1 MNFNLEKIKLKS
13 VLHYFLI
20 YLMFIIPGSNFY
32 DKVIPDKF
40 HYIIFGI
47 LFLVTIAFKKFR
59 NLFTLIPVVI
69 IGFFGVFVRAM
80 SGGIGLY
87 SIISLSLP
95 LLIINI
101 AFLYDKDKFLSRFI
115 NVAIFF
121 FSISL
126 VCYCIQ
132 ILNSSIFTKFLY
144 KYQTVAHGT
153 DGYETYEYGFGF
165 LLYSFMDV
173 HPTRNCGIFTEPGV
187 YQIIINAVILSLL
200 FFKNNLKISNIKYY
214 FALIISV
221 IVLITGKSTT
231 GFISLAVILLFYLL
245 FYKKKNVNIFKFLVS
260 LILIGVILILSD
272 YLLRGKNSII
282 YSDFISKLFADGS
295 VSVKDGTGKYR
306 LFLIETS
313 FKSIANNPLG
323 IGYNNF
329 NSLLEGTGA
338 SGAGVFMF
346 GAVYG
351 LIPFAVILFWMLY
364 PYLIT
369 KRYFFM
375 LLFLIIFINT
385 ASAQT
390 YIFYPGLFIIS
401 YLILFN
407 EKKYMR
413 RNNI

>member
-101 AFLYDKDKFLSRFI
+101 AFLYDKDKFLSRLI
-115 NVAIFF
+115 NIAIFF
-121 FSISL
+121 FTISL
-126 VCYCIQ
+126 LCYCVQLI
-132 ILNSSIFTKFLY
+132 NTTIFTKFLY
-144 KYQTVAHGT
+144 GYKTVAHGSE
-153 DGYETYEYGFGF
+153 GYETYERGFGF

-187 YQIIINAVILSLL
+187 YQIIINAVILILL
-200 FFKNNLKISNIKYY
+200 FFKKNLNISPIKYY

-221 IVLITGKSTT
+221 VVLITGKSTT

-245 FYKKKNVNIFKFLVS
+245 FYKNKNINIFKFLVS
-260 LILIGVILILSD
+260 IILIVVILILSD
-272 YLLRGKNSII
+272 YILRGNRSII
-282 YSDFISKLFADGS
+282 YSDFISKLFSNGNI
-295 VSVKDGTGKYR
+295 SVKEGTGKYR
-306 LFLIETS
+306 LYLIETS
-313 FKSIANNPLG
+313 FKSISNDPLG

-329 NSLLEGTGA
+329 NALLEGKGE
-338 SGAGVFMF
+338 SGAGVFVF

-351 LIPFAVILFWMLY
+351 LIPFIAILIWILY
-364 PYLIT
+364 PYLMK

-375 LLFLIIFINT
+375 LLFFIIFINT

-390 YIFYPGLFIIS
+390 YIFYPGLFIIN

-407 EKKYMR
+407 EKKYME
-413 RNNI
+413 RNDL